1 MPVAATS
8 PPPRRRGA
16 SRLLLVAACL
26 WTAAPASAQPS
37 LDGLVSRDAADEVT
51 VRAVRLDA
59 PLDLDGRLDDA
70 VYARVAPITDFIQQE
85 PQEGQPATE
94 KTEAWILFDESNL
107 VHRHAVLGQPAR
119 AGDRQ
124 RAAPRQRQ
132 HPRQRER
139 DLRHRHLPRPAQR
152 LPVPDQPAR
161 RAARHDGDRR
171 PAELG
176 VERHLVRED
185 RPLRA
190 GLDDGGGDP
199 VQDAALPRQR
209 PADLGHQPP
218 PAGEVEERV
227 LLPLAGTGR
236 ARHRRRE
243 PDGVGGHAHRGRD
256 AGRVEEPRA
265 EAVRG
270 LVGDHHAHQRWTR
283 RRRAGQCRVR
293 LQVRAHARTDPRRHR
308 AYRLR
313 PGRGRPAA
321 DQPHP
326 LQPVLSREARLLHRR
341 PGHLRLRRR
350 AGRQQPGRRAA
361 AVLQPADRVEPG
373 PGRAGTGGRA
383 ADRPRRSVQHRRAR
397 HPDRRCA
404 RGRCRRRPTS
414 RRCG

>member
-37 LDGLVSRDAADEVT
+37 RRWPGEPRRRRRGHGARRASRRAARSRRAPRRRRLRPGRVDHRLHPAGTAGGPARHREDRSLDP
-51 VRAVRLDA
+51 VR
-59 PLDLDGRLDDA
+59 
-70 VYARVAPITDFIQQE
+70 RVH
-85 PQEGQPATE
+85 
-94 KTEAWILFDESNL
+94 L

-176 VERHLVRED
+176 VERHLVRAD

-227 LLPLAGTGR
+227 LLPLAGACR

-293 LQVRAHARTDPRRHR
+293 LQVRADAQ
-308 AYRLR
+308 A
-313 PGRGRPAA
+313 
-321 DQPHP
+321 
-326 LQPVLSREARLLHRR
+326 
-341 PGHLRLRRR
+341 
-350 AGRQQPGRRAA
+350 
-361 AVLQPADRVEPG
+361 
-373 PGRAGTGGRA
+373 
-383 ADRPRRSVQHRRAR
+383 
-397 HPDRRCA
+397 
-404 RGRCRRRPTS
+404 
-414 RRCG
+414 